1 MNNKTTTNK
10 SLASLNH
17 SKSDKLFIMKR
28 PSSAAWKTKLIQKKI
43 EIMKK
48 AQTETEELNKI
59 KKLIHENICICK
71 DLIEERKEMLNKN
84 QTIQDYIN
92 QYIHD
97 MQVIRRSNE
106 HLHQE
111 SLKLTSN
118 TSDMSLEIISYKRE
132 QCVLQKEI
140 EKLQNEIEIANKI
153 KYAKEN
159 EYWKIFDIVENK
171 EEKVAGLNKAYKNAE
186 QARNI
191 EIESNRK
198 ILKKIKK
205 IQKEINILNK
215 MH

>member
-1 MNNKTTTNK
+1 
-10 SLASLNH
+10 
-17 SKSDKLFIMKR
+17 MKR

-43 EIMKK
+43 EIMQK